1 MKVSTP
7 LKHLVPTDIVENL
20 RWRARVHSLV
30 VQRPELADI
39 FRAACAADPIFFTN
53 GFLWTHDPRQEP
65 FARLPFIL
73 YECQNDLALGILRA
87 ANDHDLLIEKSRTMG
102 VSWVSLAAFVWIWLF
117 GKERSILL
125 GSRNNELVDKPGDP
139 KALMWRVEYL
149 VNLLPIW
156 LKPKGYDS
164 SKHRIQKHIENPE
177 NGCVIDAEA
186 TTDNFGTGDRRFL
199 VFLDEFSKVP
209 NGDSM
214 LASTQPVTN
223 SRIINST
230 PFGINNAFYD
240 LTNHS
245 RIEKIR
251 LHWTSHP
258 TYRRGLYKKE
268 PGNEGKYVPIDAD
281 YWSKIED
288 AEQKMADYDTMILE
302 RGVPLPAEK
311 ERSPWYAEQCARAK
325 SAAHVA
331 QELDINYLGSGGQY
345 FDPVKVQ
352 ETITKYARPP
362 ILIGD
367 LEYDNQTGDPIRF
380 RENPRGRL
388 RLWFLLDKSGK
399 PCIDHRSVLGC
410 DISSGTG
417 ASNSTGC
424 VWDKVTCEKLCEY
437 ANPRIR
443 PEEFALQMCALGKW
457 VGNGRSQMI
466 WEARGPGLNFGA
478 KILEL
483 EYGNIYLRKNDTTIT
498 GKVSDIP
505 GWAPGKESK
514 SLLIGNYRDTIETA
528 ECCNY
533 SQEALEECLS
543 YIYGPDGCPIHSK
556 SQNKDDPSG
565 AKDNHGDRVIADA
578 LAWKLM
584 TYMSKNPQ
592 DNKPEILIGSLA
604 WRNQQREHRKL
615 PKNLELTNEWRR

>member
-1 MKVSTP
+1 MKFYTGFAR
-7 LKHLVPTDIVENL
+7 LVPTAVVENL
-20 RWRARVHSLV
+20 RWRAKVHKLV
-30 VQRPELADI
+30 LDNSENAEL
-39 FRAACAADPIFFTN
+39 FREICAKDPIFFIN

-73 YECQNDLALGILRA
+73 YDFQEELVFEILKA

-102 VSWVSLAAFVWIWLF
+102 VSWVSLAVFVWIWLF
-117 GKERSILL
+117 TNERSILL
-125 GSRNNELVDKPGDP
+125 GSRNNDLVDKPGDP

-149 VNLLPIW
+149 VNLLPVW
-156 LKPKGYDS
+156 MKPKGYDS

-177 NGCVIDAEA
+177 TGCVIDAEA
-186 TTDNFGTGDRRFL
+186 TTENFGTGDRRFL

-240 LTNHS
+240 LTHHS
-245 RIEKIR
+245 RIVKIR
-251 LHWTSHP
+251 LHWTRHP

-268 PGNEGKYVPIDAD
+268 AGPNGKYIRIDTD
-281 YWSKIED
+281 YWSAVED
-288 AEQKMADYDTMILE
+288 ADERMATCDAMIVE
-302 RGVPLPAEK
+302 RGVPLPPDK

-331 QELDINYLGSGGQY
+331 QELDINYLGSGGQW
-345 FDPVKVQ
+345 FDPAKVQ

-362 ILIGD
+362 LLIGD
-367 LEYDNQTGDPIRF
+367 LEYDSQTGEPVRF
-380 RENPRGRL
+380 RENTRGRL
-388 RLWFLLDKSGK
+388 QLWFLLDKSGK
-399 PCIDHRSVLGC
+399 PSSEHRSALGC

-424 VWDKVTCEKLCEY
+424 GWDKITCEKLCEY

-443 PEEFALQMCALGKW
+443 PEEFALQMVALGKW
-457 VGNGRSQMI
+457 LGNSQLI

-478 KILEL
+478 KVVEL
-483 EYGNIYLRKNDTTIT
+483 DYGNIYLRKNDVSVT

-505 GWAPGKESK
+505 GWAPGKDSK
-514 SLLIGNYRDTIETA
+514 SLLLGNYRDIIETS
-528 ECCNY
+528 ECVNC
-533 SQEALEECLS
+533 SKEALEECLE
-543 YIYGPDGCPIHSK
+543 YVYGPDGTPLHSK
-556 SQNKDDPSG
+556 SINKDDPSG
-565 AKDNHGDRVIADA
+565 AKDNHGDRVIGDA

-584 TYMSKNPQ
+584 TYTSRNPQ
-592 DNKPEILIGSLA
+592 ETKPEIPPGCLA
-604 WRNQQREHRKL
+604 WRNRMRERSKQ
-615 PKNLELTNEWRR
+615 PKNRELSLNWRT